1 MFGSGSAGISTR
13 DSIFL
18 GSDASSLQEDV
29 EILQQQCEGKG
40 VVRLDPD
47 ERRMQ
52 EIFAAYRLTGVT
64 VFKEATPGHQQ
75 NTDKDNASNKR
86 YTKNRLGIRFETST
100 LGRYFEPYYVIL
112 VCVEKQ
118 EGDKV
123 EKKFHVYKHTI
134 PHWLPLKDWERKYLN
149 RDMGTFVRRVS
160 DHLQAFIRRRE
171 GLRQLRL
178 GYSPAT
184 LAPPPP
190 SPSSPSEQDP
200 APVSNSMLSTGIAL
214 RSKDAAVREIYL
226 AIDRPHDLFYQ
237 YHRHRLEQV
246 ETSGGEPAKSFGS
259 SMFGS
264 QVSMLLDE
272 YSGLDSELADIGLAK
287 LRDRLRYLENYWIA
301 TIDIFYDDLLSPL
314 PSRVKVKLISD
325 SEKALSPAQEAD
337 LGVRKKQLE
346 HQWQKI
352 LLAEDSLLR
361 AMAKITLV
369 VVT

>member
-1 MFGSGSAGISTR
+1 MNLEAKKQA
-13 DSIFL
+13 L
-18 GSDASSLQEDV
+18 
-29 EILQQQCEGKG
+29 LQQIEQEELEIAEGEGKG

-64 VFKEATPGHQQ
+64 IFKETTPAHQQ
-75 NTDKDNASNKR
+75 STDGDNTSSKR
-86 YTKNRLGIRFETST
+86 YTKNRLGVRFETST
-100 LGRYFEPYYVIL
+100 LGRYFEPYYIIL

-123 EKKFHVYKHTI
+123 VKRFHVYKHTI

-149 RDMGTFVRRVS
+149 RDIGTLVRKVS

-178 GYSPAT
+178 AYSPAT

-190 SPSSPSEQDP
+190 PPSPLPEDEPTPISH
-200 APVSNSMLSTGIAL
+200 SMVSTGIAL
-214 RSKDAAVREIYL
+214 RSKDAPVREIYL
-226 AIDRPHDLFYQ
+226 AIDRPQDLFYQ

-246 ETSGGEPAKSFGS
+246 EESGGEPASSSGS
-259 SMFGS
+259 SMFGN

-272 YSGLDSELADIGLAK
+272 YSGLDSELADMNLAK
-287 LRDRLRYLENYWIA
+287 LRDRLRYLEDFWIA

-314 PSRVKVKLISD
+314 PTRVKVQLIID
-325 SEKALSPAQEAD
+325 SEKGLSPAQELD
-337 LGVRKKQLE
+337 LGSRKRQIE

-352 LLAEDSLLR
+352 LLAEDSLSR
-361 AMAKITLV
+361 AMAKITLLV
-369 VVT
+369 AK